1 MKFLIPIILLTSL
14 LSFSF
19 INKNPFQTDKNQL
32 TVKEFISFFENRT
45 NPNAIDKEIGKK
57 EWIYVSSEKHGTTQ
71 VDMWMFEIYYHDVQ
85 YIMQSIFSPEKGLQ
99 TNQLQLHFQH
109 RQPYEDFVAQ
119 FVDSNLDQTKQE
131 KKGNIYITH
140 YANDKYFVYTIIDRA
155 QKMPYRVTIAELP

>member
-1 MKFLIPIILLTSL
+1 MKFLFSILLLTSL

-19 INKNPFQTDKNQL
+19 INKNPLQTDKNQL
-32 TVKEFISFFENRT
+32 TVKEFIAFFENRT
-45 NPNAIDKEIGKK
+45 NPEAIDKEIAKK
-57 EWIYVSSEKHGTTQ
+57 QWIYVSSEKHGTAQ

-85 YIMQSIFSPEKGLQ
+85 YIMQSIFSSQKGLK

-119 FVDSNLDQTKQE
+119 FVDSNLDQFKQE
-131 KKGNIYITH
+131 KKENIYITH
-140 YANDKYFVYTIIDRA
+140 YKNDKYFIYTIIDRA